1 MFETLRNAFR
11 VKEIRKRILYTFFML
26 IVIRI
31 GSQLP
36 IPGVNGDLF
45 AEWFKNQTANGLGFF
60 DAVTG
65 GSFLNMSIFA
75 LNVSYKQYTCFFRFL
90 PHNFLFI
97 LNYIKTNAGFCANAK
112 PGIR

>member
-75 LNVSYKQYTCFFRFL
+75 LNIT
-90 PHNFLFI
+90 P
-97 LNYIKTNAGFCANAK
+97 YITSSIIMQLLTIAIPALEELQRDGED
-112 PGIR
+112 